1 MCMLCKAQNVVPNKL
16 FFAQNTLHPLVLTE
30 LDKLHDLE

>member
-1 MCMLCKAQNVVPNKL
+1 MCMLCKAQNVPNKL